1 MSRKSVLEIDRD
13 PVTVEKSVVSD
24 YVRLCLDEGIKPAE
38 AFKEMKRKL
47 QIFKEFKSKTMT

>member
-1 MSRKSVLEIDRD
+1 MSRKSVLEIDREVD
-13 PVTVEKSVVSD
+13 TVEKSVVSD

>member
-13 PVTVEKSVVSD
+13 PVIVEKSVVSD